1 MKPLTKQRVLALF
14 QLDIF
19 SKGNSSNQEQLINY
33 ENMHIL
39 FLFQFYYFRLFY
51 CIFVPKLCIKSET
64 DVPLCPPRKHGA
76 AHTDPAA
83 AGCR

>member
-1 MKPLTKQRVLALF
+1 MKPLTKQLVLALF

-19 SKGNSSNQEQLINY
+19 SKGKSSNQEQLINY
-33 ENMHIL
+33 ENMRIL
-39 FLFQFYYFRLFY
+39 FYSSSILFVFF
-51 CIFVPKLCIKSET
+51 IVPKLCIKSES

-83 AGCR
+83 AGYR